1 MKLNVY
7 LVFSYSEDRNTDE
20 ILVQGFSQSFPT
32 PKEFKYIFD
41 GRENFWYIILL
52 FG

>member
-1 MKLNVY
+1 MKLNVH

-20 ILVQGFSQSFPT
+20 ILAQGFTQSSPT

-41 GRENFWYIILL
+41 GRENFWCIILL
-52 FG
+52 FD